1 MLQPILGSTSK
12 ESVLLYLAARDEG
25 YAREIARFFA
35 VSLRPIQ
42 IQLARLEADG
52 VLFSRLVG
60 RTRLY
65 GLNPRYPFLRELRA
79 LLEKA
84 LTFYPEPDRQ
94 RLLMNRRRPRK
105 PGKPL

>member
-25 YAREIARFFA
+25 YAREIARVFA